1 MRRSS
6 EGMLRLI
13 NDLLDVAAI
22 ESGKLDMQ
30 MEEVDSAA
38 FLRECGESAK
48 VLARAKAI
56 QVDVDLPEDLPH
68 VRMDPQRIEQA
79 IANLVTNAIKFSE
92 AETTIAITAT
102 VGEGDIRVSVA
113 DEGQGIP
120 EDEVSELFQD
130 FTRTSVRPTAGESST
145 GLGLAIVKRIVEAHH
160 GAVDVISHE
169 GVGSTFA
176 LSLPAVGR
184 TDMAGRPARV
194 ARWLPSTTSW

>member
-1 MRRSS
+1 
-6 EGMLRLI
+6 MLRLI

-22 ESGKLDMQ
+22 ESGKLDMEI
-30 MEEVDSAA
+30 EEVEPTA

-48 VLARAKAI
+48 VLAQAKAI
-56 QVDVDLPEDLPH
+56 QVAVDLPACLPR

-79 IANLVTNAIKFSE
+79 ITNLVTNAIKFSE
-92 AETTIAITAT
+92 AETTVTVTAAA
-102 VGEGDIRVSVA
+102 VGESIRISVA

-120 EDEVSELFQD
+120 EDEVSELFHD

-160 GAVDVISHE
+160 GAVDVASRE

-176 LSLPAVGR
+176 FSLPV
-184 TDMAGRPARV
+184 V
-194 ARWLPSTTSW
+194 AQPG